1 MHAFLNKGDRV
12 LSVAVMTV
20 AMLALA
26 NITLAQQQTSN
37 TRITD
42 YNRMQQQQPTESYVR
57 NKFQLFDHLIKKYE
71 RGVDT
76 TDVGWEAESPELI
89 KNATLS
95 RQLADKLLK
104 KGDLAGAQEQI
115 DEALS
120 NITRVL
126 RSRRSSKREQ
136 ELAKKNYDAAH
147 RRIDGFYNA
156 LTSISEEK
164 NTKIHDYIDLEQF
177 EQYRAEAD
185 RLAASSD
192 LKNAQSYLQKAAIMV
207 ERALA
212 RIRAK
217 ETLVHSLEFASI
229 EEEYRYEAE
238 RNRSHEMLV
247 KLMMAQNEPSA
258 DAIKIYNDMLAE
270 NNRIRAKA
278 DNLMQGKD
286 VAGAKQLMEEGTDK
300 LIRAL
305 RMGGMFIP

>member
-1 MHAFLNKGDRV
+1 MHAFVNKGDRV
-12 LSVAVMTV
+12 LPVAVMTV
-20 AMLALA
+20 AMLVLTDIA
-26 NITLAQQQTSN
+26 LAQQQTSN

-76 TDVGWEAESPELI
+76 TDVGWEAESPELL

-126 RSRRSSKREQ
+126 RSRRSSKSEQ
-136 ELAKKNYDAAH
+136 EQAQKNYEEAH
-147 RRIDGFYNA
+147 RRIDGFYDA
-156 LTSISEEK
+156 LTNISKEK
-164 NTKIHDYIDLEQF
+164 NTKIHDYINLEQF
-177 EQYRAEAD
+177 ERYRAEAD
-185 RLAASSD
+185 RLAAGSD
-192 LKNAQSYLQKAAIMV
+192 LKNAQNQLQKAALMV

-212 RIRAK
+212 HIRAK
-217 ETLVHSLEFASI
+217 ETLVHSLEFASV

-247 KLMMAQNEPSA
+247 KLMMAQNQPSK
-258 DAIKIYNDMLAE
+258 DAIKIYNNMLDE
-270 NNRIRAKA
+270 NNKMRAEA
-278 DNLMQGKD
+278 DELMQRKD